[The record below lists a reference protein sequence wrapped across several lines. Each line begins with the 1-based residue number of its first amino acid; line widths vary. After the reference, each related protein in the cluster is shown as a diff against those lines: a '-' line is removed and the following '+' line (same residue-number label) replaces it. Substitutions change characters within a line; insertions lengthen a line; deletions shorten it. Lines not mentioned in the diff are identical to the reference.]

1 MSSSGRTSAADRPDV
16 DRIVRRVR
24 DISALPHAALK
35 VMQVANDPKSGASEM
50 KQAMAGSGNKPGG
63 GPPRL
68 RLEDVPR
75 P

>member
-1 MSSSGRTSAADRPDV
+1 MFHALDLG
-16 DRIVRRVR
+16 
-24 DISALPHAALK
+24 ISARDFWDMSPRAVLLLK
-35 VMQVANDPKSGASEM
+35 AEM